1 MSMQTEMLDQP
12 EQRRLP
18 SMKPSPFE
26 WCVIVVLVFLGSV
39 IVLQYAELERTR
51 RDRRELS
58 NENAQLHRLV
68 AIMTRE
74 QKGTAWNHHCTNP
87 GNDAGLVNIGAT
99 QTVWHCGCGKSG
111 TNNYPHVKP

>member
-1 MSMQTEMLDQP
+1 MQTQMLDQP

-18 SMKPSPFE
+18 SMKPTTFE
-26 WCVIVVLVFLGSV
+26 WFVIAVLVFLGAV

-68 AIMTRE
+68 GVMTRE
-74 QKGTAWNHHCTNP
+74 QKG
-87 GNDAGLVNIGAT
+87 IE
-99 QTVWHCGCGKSG
+99 
-111 TNNYPHVKP
+111 